1 MVFLALKKLGI
12 KKDIYHCNEGHA
24 ALCNLQ
30 RLCDY
35 IESGLTFNQ
44 AMELV
49 RASSLYTVHTPVP
62 AGHDY
67 FDEELFGKYM
77 GDYPAKLGISWDE
90 FIGMGRTNPD
100 DHSER
105 FCMSTFACNTC
116 QEINGVSKLHGWV
129 SQKMFAPLWKG
140 YFPEENAVGYVTNG
154 VHLPTWTATEWRKV
168 YDKYFDESFMGDQ

>member
-1 MVFLALKKLGI
+1 
-12 KKDIYHCNEGHA
+12 
-24 ALCNLQ
+24 
-30 RLCDY
+30 
-35 IESGLTFNQ
+35 
-44 AMELV
+44 
-49 RASSLYTVHTPVP
+49 
-62 AGHDY
+62 
-67 FDEELFGKYM
+67 M

-116 QEINGVSKLHGWV
+116 QEVNGVSKLHGWV

-154 VHLPTWTATEWRKV
+154 VHSQHGPQQSGVKFTTSTLMKA
-168 YDKYFDESFMGDQ
+168 S